1 MAENVENNGC
11 SQRDSAEHEG
21 SSQNTIESYRTAMNK
36 YLDFSCNELK
46 IGLASYSFQHSSK
59 ELLEKY
65 LERMETEGNWSVSS
79 GNQCLAAIRRFY
91 RYAAERNPSVMS
103 CYQEMLLIPVKKEAE
118 REIEFFSEKT
128 LEAILTV
135 PDVSS
140 KKGRRDLVFMILL
153 YDAGARIQE
162 MLDLRLNDLH
172 ISSDEKY
179 VVLTGKGGKTSLVPL
194 MQKNV
199 EHLHKYMAEFHRA
212 SDGNSF
218 LFYVDRKG
226 CRIQMS

>member
-1 MAENVENNGC
+1 
-11 SQRDSAEHEG
+11 
-21 SSQNTIESYRTAMNK
+21 
-36 YLDFSCNELK
+36 
-46 IGLASYSFQHSSK
+46 
-59 ELLEKY
+59 
-65 LERMETEGNWSVSS
+65 
-79 GNQCLAAIRRFY
+79 
-91 RYAAERNPSVMS
+91 MS

-212 SDGNSF
+212 SDGTLSCSMSIEKVVEF
-218 LFYVDRKG
+218 RCLRTMYKVHKKFGVQAKKQCPDVQTSLCAYVPPFKG
-226 CRIQMS
+226 HASLQEWDANASIVRMARACSDGNND

>member
-1 MAENVENNGC
+1 
-11 SQRDSAEHEG
+11 
-21 SSQNTIESYRTAMNK
+21 
-36 YLDFSCNELK
+36 
-46 IGLASYSFQHSSK
+46 
-59 ELLEKY
+59 
-65 LERMETEGNWSVSS
+65 
-79 GNQCLAAIRRFY
+79 
-91 RYAAERNPSVMS
+91 MS

-218 LFYVDRKG
+218 LFYVDRKC